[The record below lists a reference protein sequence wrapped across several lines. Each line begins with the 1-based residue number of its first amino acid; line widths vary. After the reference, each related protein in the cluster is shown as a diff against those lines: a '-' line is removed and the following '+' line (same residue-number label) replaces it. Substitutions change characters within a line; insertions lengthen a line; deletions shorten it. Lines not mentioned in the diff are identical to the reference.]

1 MQLEK
6 KNNKTIG
13 TLGEEIAAN
22 FLKTKGFAVVDR
34 NYRKKWG
41 EIDIITKKDG
51 IIHFVEVKAVKYFE
65 GREQRPEEN
74 VHEKKLKRLQRTIQS
89 YISEKK
95 EGERE
100 WQIDVVAVFLDLN
113 KKEAR
118 VRFTENIISE

>member
-1 MQLEK
+1 MQPEE
-6 KNNKTIG
+6 KNNKIIG
-13 TLGEEIAAN
+13 ALGEDIAAN
-22 FLKTKGFAVVDR
+22 FLKTKGFAVVDK

-41 EIDIITKKDG
+41 EIDIVAKKDG

-65 GREQRPEEN
+65 NMEQRPEEN
-74 VHEKKLKRLQRTIQS
+74 VHEKKLKRLERTIQS

-100 WQIDVVAVFLDLN
+100 WQLDVIAVFLDLN

-118 VRFTENIISE
+118 VRFTENVF